1 MSTKERESVCVC
13 VLGCFREREPT
24 EKTKNSP
31 VPMVQKSSFSLQ
43 KLTLNHFEQINLKRT
58 KAGVDVDAQPISRL
72 LERSFNSR
80 DFFFIG
86 IVSASKSLFFL
97 FLPGKTIHFKLEKL
111 DSVRTRLETSKFFF
125 KIKLELLFYWPP
137 TLTKQ

>member
-1 MSTKERESVCVC
+1 MSACLRANEHERECVCVC
-13 VLGCFREREPT
+13 ACVRGCFREREPT
-24 EKTKNSP
+24 EKTKNSL

-86 IVSASKSLFFL
+86 IVSASKSLFFS
-97 FLPGKTIHFKLEKL
+97 FPPGKNNPL
-111 DSVRTRLETSKFFF
+111 
-125 KIKLELLFYWPP
+125 
-137 TLTKQ
+137 